1 MAGLFR
7 IVGLQ
12 RLHCCAAWNLGW
24 PFVWNDNLWSVKP
37 PRSLLKQMSS
47 GVKFDL
53 IKDENL
59 SRDKPD
65 CETYHQSTQRESSW
79 KLDHLHP

>member
-1 MAGLFR
+1 MIAMDS
-7 IVGLQ
+7 Q
-12 RLHCCAAWNLGW
+12 RFHVCAAWNVGW

-37 PRSLLKQMSS
+37 ARSLLKQLGS

-59 SRDKPD
+59 SGDKPD
-65 CETYHQSTQRESSW
+65 CETDHQCAERESSW
-79 KLDHLHP
+79 KLDHFHT